1 MNLRTDPFVVLLAAS
16 GRLKSSKLGEL
27 AIELVGC
34 LAAHHMRLLRLEAC
48 LCRSLGDIRTTPFE
62 HLSFARA
69 TNTVRDLNL
78 AIGGSL
84 YAGLLGSPV
93 METMMMKHCC

>member
-34 LAAHHMRLLRLEAC
+34 LAVHHCASFASKPACVDRLEIYA
-48 LCRSLGDIRTTPFE
+48 LP
-62 HLSFARA
+62 HLSISLCARDEHR
-69 TNTVRDLNL
+69 RDLNL